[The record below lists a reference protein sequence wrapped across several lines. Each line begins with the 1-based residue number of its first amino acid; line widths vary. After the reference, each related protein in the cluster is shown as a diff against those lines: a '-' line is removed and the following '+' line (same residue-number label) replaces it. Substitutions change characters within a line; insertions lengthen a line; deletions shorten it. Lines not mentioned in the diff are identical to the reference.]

1 MAEGAVLAKAAY
13 GRMLIMP
20 KRRVTVNLP
29 SDLLDA
35 AMQVTGKGITG
46 TIIEGLTRLR
56 QKRFYERAIALRGK
70 VQLDID
76 LEKTRGQRRN

>member
-20 KRRVTVNLP
+20 TRRVTVNLP

>member
-1 MAEGAVLAKAAY
+1 
-13 GRMLIMP
+13 MLIMP
-20 KRRVTVNLP
+20 TRRVTVNLP